1 MGQVLS
7 FDEITFKKVGREADG
22 SKTAMASSGFMIQNR
37 TNKRDRKDFLL
48 AFLMAITFLIRLP
61 TDAAAGLDGNR
72 TQVQEDAQKL
82 GLVSVSTSA
91 KNGYTTVTLALPP
104 GSPLSQNGLK
114 TLTVREFLDAAGQ
127 VFAVAW
133 EGSLLPDLSV
143 LLGRHFSSLPAQNQ
157 SPDRHHLFTHTP
169 NMEIRVIGTA
179 RFRAGKAWIP
189 SRLPPGFTPDQIGV
203 RTP

>member
-1 MGQVLS
+1 
-7 FDEITFKKVGREADG
+7 
-22 SKTAMASSGFMIQNR
+22 MASFGFMIQNR
-37 TNKRDRKDFLL
+37 TGKTNRKDFLL

-91 KNGYTTVTLALPP
+91 KNGYTTVTLSLPP

-114 TLTVREFLDAAGQ
+114 TLTVREFLDTAGE

-143 LLGRHFSSLPAQNQ
+143 LLGRHFTSLPPQNL
-157 SPDRHHLFTHTP
+157 SPDRHHLFTHTQ
-169 NMEIRVIGTA
+169 NMELRVIGTA

-189 SRLPPGFTPDQIGV
+189 ARLPRGVTPDQIGV